1 MATLIP
7 VQGSRNGLII
17 SSGLTAASSGGDQFA
32 NTEREQLI
40 VKNADASSKDVTFVS
55 QQTVDGQAVA
65 DKTVTVAAGDTMA
78 FGPFPAG
85 TFNDAGGNL
94 QVTYSAV
101 TSVTVKVIKIA
112 L

>member
-1 MATLIP
+1 MATLTP
-7 VQGSRNGLII
+7 VQGSRSGLIVN
-17 SSGLTAASSGGDQFA
+17 SGLTAASSGGDQFA
-32 NTEREQLI
+32 NTEREQFI
-40 VKNADASSKDVTFVS
+40 IKNGDGSDHTVTFVS

-65 DKTVTVAAGDTMA
+65 DKTVNVVAGDVMA

-85 TFNDAGGNL
+85 TFNDTGGNV

-101 TSVTVKVIKIA
+101 TSVTVKVIKVA